1 MAEEWR
7 PMATP
12 HRSEPWLNPQPPIS
26 TSTTTTTNLRES
38 FRDFRLGKQNTSLSS
53 SRTLEIF
60 RDFVLGF
67 FIFVF
72 SRGCGVFLFY
82 GFFVWLFFAGFGGVW
97 LDVFASNLSL
107 VLSIRKCKKSFLSV
121 NLFFSGFVFL
131 LVHVFYETR
140 YEFMCILGSNFFL
153 FCFFFF
159 SFFIL
164 FKLIN

>member
-97 LDVFASNLSL
+97 LDVFAGNLSL

-121 NLFFSGFVFL
+121 NLFFSGFVLVWLNFL
-131 LVHVFYETR
+131 GLY
-140 YEFMCILGSNFFL
+140 SFL
-153 FCFFFF
+153 FMFKMKLDLNSCVFWVLIFYFFYF
-159 SFFIL
+159 SFC
-164 FKLIN
+164 